1 MNTEAGRPTPPPL
14 PGRARDSRQRALH
27 VILIAAIVVL
37 VIVSIVFALVLWKF
51 SFSNHATTQTT
62 PSPERIFTA
71 PVAADDT
78 LVLHVQSSAFNVLR
92 GERLVITG
100 AGSIEIRDGHLAVRD
115 AESLRPQDAITVSAW
130 FNARSYDQ
138 PMTLAG
144 RAQNGPPWQYP
155 FLSWLVRINTESLIE
170 IDVGHAQNYTPSG
183 WNVPPLQPNQ
193 WYFVAM
199 TFDGQTKKLFL
210 NESHI
215 TSINSGSAN
224 SQSGIHYTPGRA
236 ILIGADESAPP
247 VGGRFQGM
255 IDDVRIY
262 DRALSAEEVRQVFQ
276 EGARRLPLR
285 R

>member
-14 PGRARDSRQRALH
+14 PGRAASARQRVLQ
-27 VILIAAIVVL
+27 VILCAAIVVL

-51 SFSNHATTQTT
+51 SFSTDATTQTAPT
-62 PSPERIFTA
+62 PERAFTP
-71 PVAADDT
+71 PVAPDS
-78 LVLHVQSSAFNVLR
+78 LLLHVQSSAFNVLR
-92 GERLVITG
+92 GERLTTTG
-100 AGSIEIRDGHLAVRD
+100 AGGVEVRAGHLAVHDTAR
-115 AESLRPQDAITVSAW
+115 LRPQNAITVSAW

-138 PMTLAG
+138 PMTVAG
-144 RAQNGPPWQYP
+144 RAQTGPPWRYP
-155 FLSWLVRINTESLIE
+155 FLSWLVRINTESLME

-215 TSINSGSAN
+215 TSMSSGSPN
-224 SQSGIHYTPGRA
+224 SQPRIHYTPGRA
-236 ILIGADESAPP
+236 ILIGADESDAP
-247 VGGRFQGM
+247 VGDRFQGM

-262 DRALSAEEVRQVFQ
+262 DRALSAEEVQQVFQ

>member
-1 MNTEAGRPTPPPL
+1 MSIEGRPIPPPL
-14 PGRARDSRQRALH
+14 PGRAPDSRQRALH

-51 SFSNHATTQTT
+51 SFSNRAATQAT
-62 PSPERIFTA
+62 PSPERIFTP
-71 PVAADDT
+71 PVAPDS
-78 LVLHVQSSAFNVLR
+78 LVLQLQSRTFNILR
-92 GERLVITG
+92 GENLTIV
-100 AGSIEIRDGHLAVRD
+100 GSGKVENRDGYFLVGD
-115 AESLRPQDAITVSAW
+115 AESLRPQDAITVAAW
-130 FNARSYDQ
+130 FNARSFDQ
-138 PMTLAG
+138 PMTIAG

-155 FLSWLVRINTESLIE
+155 FLSWLVRINTESLME

-183 WNVPPLQPNQ
+183 WNVPPLQPGQ

-210 NESHI
+210 NGTLI
-215 TSINSGSAN
+215 TSLASGSPN
-224 SQSGIHYTPGRA
+224 SPSGIHYTPGRA
-236 ILIGADESAPP
+236 ILIGADESDAP
-247 VGGRFQGM
+247 VGDRFQGM